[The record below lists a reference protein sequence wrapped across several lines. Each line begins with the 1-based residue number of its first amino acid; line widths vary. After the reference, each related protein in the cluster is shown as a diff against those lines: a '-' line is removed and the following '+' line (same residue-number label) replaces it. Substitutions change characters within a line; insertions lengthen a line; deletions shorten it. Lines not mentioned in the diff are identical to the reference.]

1 LKISL
6 DISDIVII
14 AAFFLITSF
23 IGLRTKNKGISEID
37 YLVAGRM
44 VTLPAFVAT
53 LVSTFYGG
61 VLGIGEFTYRYG
73 VSSWFLNAF
82 PYYVFI
88 LIFAFFLAK
97 KIRKTELY
105 TIPEKL
111 GLKFGKKVSVFS
123 GFMIFILSTPA
134 PYVFMIGIIINL
146 IFGISYIW
154 GMLIATIFSVIFIY
168 SGGLKSDIKV
178 NIVEFIVMFLG
189 FAVILPFCFIEF
201 GGLISLINSLPPEY
215 VNPAGGH
222 SALYIIS
229 WFIIGS
235 WALVDPS
242 FHQRCYAA
250 KDEKTAKN
258 GILISLAFWFIFDF
272 MTTTAGLYSVA
283 HIRDLANPVES
294 YPALAEKIL
303 PPVAKGFFITGI
315 LATILSTLHSYLFI
329 SASTFSVDILS
340 KFSNLKKN
348 ISYYTKTG
356 IILSAVISL
365 FVAVLIPSVV
375 EIWYTVGSLTIPPLL
390 TGVILAYTDKIKIDR
405 IYVFLAMISSF
416 AVSLISFISG
426 NINKTDG
433 IPDYIFGIE
442 PMYPGLI
449 LSIIFI
455 FSGTLIKFLNYSKN
469 ANA

>member
-1 LKISL
+1 MKISL
-6 DISDIVII
+6 DISDIII
-14 AAFFLITSF
+14 ISAFFIITSF
-23 IGLRTKNKGISEID
+23 IGIRTRNRDNSELD

-73 VSSWFLNAF
+73 ISSWFLNAF

-88 LIFAFFLAK
+88 TIFAFFLAK
-97 KIRKTELY
+97 KIRKSELF

-111 GLKFGKKVSVFS
+111 DLKFGKSVSIFS
-123 GFMIFILSTPA
+123 GFLIFILSTPA

-146 IFGISYIW
+146 IFGISHIW
-154 GMLIATIFSVIFIY
+154 GMLIATVFSIIFIY

-189 FAVILPFCFIEF
+189 FAIILPFCFIEF
-201 GGLISLINSLPPEY
+201 GGLISLVNSLPQDY

-222 SALYIIS
+222 SVLYIFS
-229 WFIIGS
+229 WFVIGS

-250 KDEKTAKN
+250 KDEKTAKK
-258 GILISLAFWFIFDF
+258 GILISLLFWFIFDF
-272 MTTTAGLYSVA
+272 MTTTAGLYSAA
-283 HIRDLANPVES
+283 HITGLANPVES

-303 PPVAKGFFITGI
+303 PPIAKGFFITGI
-315 LATILSTLHSYLFI
+315 LATIFSTLHSYLFI
-329 SASTFSVDILS
+329 SASTFSVDIIS
-340 KFSNLKKN
+340 KFRNLKIN
-348 ISYYTKTG
+348 RNFYTKIG
-356 IILSAVISL
+356 IILSAVIS
-365 FVAVLIPSVV
+365 FVVALIIPSVV

-390 TGVILAYTDKIKIDR
+390 TGVILSYTDKIRIDR
-405 IYVFLAMISSF
+405 LYVLLAMISSF
-416 AVSLISFISG
+416 AVSLFSFILGS
-426 NINKTDG
+426 IDKTDE
-433 IPDYIFGIE
+433 IPGYLFGLE

-455 FSGTLIKFLNYSKN
+455 FSGMIIKFLNKRN
-469 ANA
+469 NVNV

>member
-1 LKISL
+1 MKITL
-6 DISDIVII
+6 DISDIIII
-14 AAFFLITSF
+14 AAFFFITSY
-23 IGLRTKNKGISEID
+23 IGIRTKNRDNSELD
-37 YLVAGRM
+37 YLIAGRM

-61 VLGIGEFTYRYG
+61 ILGIGEFTYRYG
-73 VSSWFLNAF
+73 ISSWFLNAF

-88 LIFAFFLAK
+88 TIFAFFLAK
-97 KIRKTELY
+97 KIRKTELC

-111 GLKFGKKVSVFS
+111 GLKFGKSVSVFS
-123 GFMIFILSTPA
+123 GLMIFILSTPA

-146 IFGISYIW
+146 IFGISHIW
-154 GMLIATIFSVIFIY
+154 GMLIASMFSVIFIY

-178 NIVEFIVMFLG
+178 NIIEFIVMFLG

-201 GGLISLINSLPPEY
+201 GGLISLIDSLPSDF

-258 GILISLAFWFIFDF
+258 GILISLLFWFIFDF

-283 HIRDLANPVES
+283 HIKGLANPVES

-303 PPVAKGFFITGI
+303 PPVAKGFFLTGI

-329 SASTFSVDILS
+329 SASTFSVDIVS
-340 KFSNLKKN
+340 KFSNLKRN
-348 ISYYTKTG
+348 INDYTKAG
-356 IILSAVISL
+356 IIVSAVISL
-365 FVAVLIPSVV
+365 VVAVIIPSVV
-375 EIWYTVGSLTIPPLL
+375 EIWYTLGSLTIPPLL
-390 TGVILAYTDKIKIDR
+390 TGVILSYTDKIRIHR
-405 IYVFLAMISSF
+405 IYVLLAMVSSF
-416 AVSLISFISG
+416 TISLFSFISG
-426 NINKTDG
+426 YINKTDK
-433 IPDYIFGIE
+433 IPGYLFGIE

-455 FSGTLIKFLNYSKN
+455 FSGMIINFLDKRKN
-469 ANA
+469 TNV